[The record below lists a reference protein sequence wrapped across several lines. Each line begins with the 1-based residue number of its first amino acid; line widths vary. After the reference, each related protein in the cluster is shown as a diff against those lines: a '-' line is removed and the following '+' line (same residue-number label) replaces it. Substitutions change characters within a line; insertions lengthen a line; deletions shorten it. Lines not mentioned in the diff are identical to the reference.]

1 VKAFLLHLVCPTT
14 QIENF
19 NMKNLRLI
27 PDFYKPQAIGKIA
40 LSVSSFAHPRL
51 RFCLLHIFWKI
62 GTNLRYV
69 HKILGHGNS
78 KTTEIYPH
86 VSKESLANSFNP
98 LDQAAEMQ
106 RTDNMMIKNNKTK

>member
-1 VKAFLLHLVCPTT
+1 MKAFLLHLVYPTT

>member
-1 VKAFLLHLVCPTT
+1 MKAFLLHLVYPTT

-86 VSKESLANSFNP
+86 VSKKSLANIKNP
-98 LDQAAEMQ
+98 LDQLVEMQ
-106 RTDNMMIKNNKTK
+106 CADNKVIENRKTK